1 MELKGI
7 GVSPGIAVG
16 EALIVER
23 EAVPVFRVP
32 VAAEA
37 VEAEVERLRRAL
49 EESRRQLRSIR
60 DRLAPGGGPHAYI
73 FDAHLLMLED
83 PLLLDRATAVIRQE
97 HVNGEW
103 ALHTVAEQLHHLF
116 DELSDPYLRESS
128 GDLDD
133 VLGRVQINLGGA
145 PGAPTLSRLPGQY
158 VVVAN
163 RLTPSDLA
171 ELDWSCVLGIAT
183 DSGSATHH
191 TSILARS
198 FGVPAVVGLGDATR
212 RIAPGAQAVVDG
224 TRGRVLVGPTG
235 PLLEGLR
242 AVQDRERQEEARLQ
256 DTRALPAE
264 TRDGVAIRLRANV
277 EFPDEAA
284 AARRYGA
291 EGIGLF
297 RSEYLLGRSRQWP
310 SEERQ
315 YEVYRQ
321 LLEHMS
327 PQPVTVRTWDV
338 GPEDLPTGGPS
349 SPNPALGERGL
360 RLLRH
365 APDAF
370 RTQLRALL
378 RASAHGPLR
387 VMFPFIAGHADLRE
401 ALALLEEARDRL
413 RAEGRPFASHL
424 PVGVNVEVPSA
435 ALTADVL
442 AAEVDFLSIGTND
455 LVQYVLAADRVD
467 PRVST
472 HYQPLHPA
480 VLRLIRQVVEAAEAR
495 SVPVSV
501 CGEMAAEPLHA
512 LVLVGLGVRELSLT
526 PVAIP
531 RVKQAVR
538 SVSACQAR
546 ATVLACL
553 ATGTAED
560 VERLLAREL
569 AADASA
575 AEEPKAIGAN
585 ETNERGRA

>member
-1 MELKGI
+1 VELKGI
-7 GVSPGIAVG
+7 GVSPGIGVG

-23 EAVPVFRVP
+23 ETMPLFRVP
-32 VAAEA
+32 LSAVA
-37 VEAEVERLRRAL
+37 VEPEVERFTQAL
-49 EESRRQLRSIR
+49 EKSRRQLHAIK
-60 DRLAPGGGPHAYI
+60 DRLLPAGGPHAYI

-83 PLLLDRATAVIRQE
+83 PLLRERALAVIRQE
-97 HVNGEW
+97 RVNGEW
-103 ALHTVAEQLHHLF
+103 ALRTVAEELHHLF
-116 DELSDPYLRESS
+116 DEFTDPYLRERS

-133 VLGRVQINLGGA
+133 VLARVQINLGGA
-145 PGAPTLSRLPGQY
+145 PGAPTLARLPGAY

-171 ELDWSCVLGIAT
+171 ELDWARVLGVAT

-212 RIAPGAQAVVDG
+212 RIVPGTQVVVDG
-224 TRGRVLVGPTG
+224 TRGRLLVGPTG

-242 AVQDRERQEEARLQ
+242 AVQDRDRREEARLQ
-256 DTRALPAE
+256 EMRALPAV
-264 TRDGVAIRLRANV
+264 TRDGVTICLRANA
-277 EFPDEAA
+277 EFPEEAA
-284 AARRYGA
+284 TARRYGA

-310 SEERQ
+310 TEERQ

-321 LLEHMS
+321 LLDHMS
-327 PQPVTVRTWDV
+327 PHAVTVRTWDL
-338 GPEDLPTGGPS
+338 GPEDLPTGGPT
-349 SPNPALGERGL
+349 SPNPALGVRGM

-387 VMFPFIAGHADLRE
+387 IMFPFIAGRADLRE
-401 ALALLEEARDRL
+401 ALTLVADVRARL
-413 RAEGRPFASHL
+413 QAEGQPVAAQV
-424 PVGVNVEVPSA
+424 PVGANVEVPSA
-435 ALTADVL
+435 ALMADLLV
-442 AAEVDFLSIGTND
+442 ADVDFLSIGTND
-455 LVQYVLAADRVD
+455 LVQYLLAADRVD
-467 PRVST
+467 PRVSGR
-472 HYQPLHPA
+472 YQPLHPA
-480 VLRLIRQVVEAAEAR
+480 VLRVIRHVVDSAGG
-495 SVPVSV
+495 VPVSV

-538 SVSACQAR
+538 SVSECQAR
-546 ATVLACL
+546 AAVRACL
-553 ATGTAED
+553 DVSTAEE
-560 VERLLAREL
+560 VERLLADEL
-569 AADASA
+569 TRALSPAD
-575 AEEPKAIGAN
+575 ETRTIGAN
-585 ETNERGRA
+585 EVKE

>member
-23 EAVPVFRVP
+23 EAVPVFRLP
-32 VAAEA
+32 LPPEA
-37 VEAEVERLRRAL
+37 VEPEVERLTRAL
-49 EESRRQLRSIR
+49 EESRRQLHAIK
-60 DRLAPGGGPHAYI
+60 DRFSPPGGPHAYI

-83 PLLLDRATAVIRQE
+83 PLLLDRVASVIRGE
-97 HVNGEW
+97 RVNGEW
-103 ALHTVAEQLHHLF
+103 ALRAVAEQLHGIF
-116 DELSDPYLRESS
+116 DEFTDPYLRETS

-133 VLGRVQINLGGA
+133 VLGRVMVNLGGS
-145 PGAPTLSRLPGQY
+145 PGAPSLSRLPGQY
-158 VVVAN
+158 ILVASG
-163 RLTPSDLA
+163 LTPSDLA
-171 ELDWSCVLGIAT
+171 ELDWARVLGLAT

-212 RIAPGAQAVVDG
+212 RIAPGTEMVVDG

-235 PLLEGLR
+235 PLLAGLR
-242 AVQDRERQEEARLQ
+242 VVQDRERREDARLQ
-256 DTRALPAE
+256 EMRALPAE
-264 TRDGVAIRLRANV
+264 TLDGVTIRLRANA

-284 AARRYGA
+284 TARRHGA

-310 SEERQ
+310 TEERQ

-327 PQPVTVRTWDV
+327 PHPVTVRAWDL
-338 GPEDLPTGGPS
+338 GPEDVPTGGPS

-365 APDAF
+365 TPEVF
-370 RTQLRALL
+370 RAQLRALL

-387 VMFPFIAGHADLRE
+387 LMLPFISGPGDLRE
-401 ALALLEEARDRL
+401 ALRLVDEVRAAL
-413 RAEGRPFASHL
+413 RAEGRPMAAEM
-424 PVGVNVEVPSA
+424 PIGVNLEVPGA
-435 ALTADVL
+435 ALTADLLLPDV
-442 AAEVDFLSIGTND
+442 AFLSIGTND
-455 LVQYVLAADRVD
+455 LVQYLLAADRVD
-467 PRVST
+467 PRVSA

-480 VLRLIRQVVEAAEAR
+480 VLRVIRHVVESAEPRA
-495 SVPVSV
+495 VPVSV

-512 LVLVGLGVRELSLT
+512 LALIGLGIRELSLT

-531 RVKQAVR
+531 RVKQAIR
-538 SVSACQAR
+538 SVKECRAR
-546 ATVLACL
+546 AAALAGL
-553 ATGTAED
+553 TAATAEE
-560 VERLLAREL
+560 VEGLLV
-569 AADASA
+569 AALASA
-575 AEEPKAIGAN
+575 LAPPEEARPLGVAPAK
-585 ETNERGRA
+585 E

>member
-16 EALIVER
+16 EALIVQR
-23 EAVPVFRVP
+23 EAVAVFRLPLAGDGVD
-32 VAAEA
+32 
-37 VEAEVERLRRAL
+37 AEVDRLTRAV
-49 EESRRQLRSIR
+49 EESRRQLHAIR
-60 DRLAPGGGPHAYI
+60 DRLSPSGGPHAYI
-73 FDAHLLMLED
+73 FDAHLLMLDD
-83 PLLLDRATAVIRQE
+83 PLLLDQAVGVIRGE
-97 HVNGEW
+97 RVNAEW
-103 ALHTVAEQLHHLF
+103 ALRTVAEQLHRMF
-116 DELSDPYLRESS
+116 DEFTDAYLRERA

-145 PGAPTLSRLPGQY
+145 PGAPSLSRLPGQY
-158 VVVAN
+158 VVVATGF
-163 RLTPSDLA
+163 TPSDLA
-171 ELDWSCVLGIAT
+171 ELDWARVLGVAS

-212 RIAPGAQAVVDG
+212 RIAPGSQVVVDG
-224 TRGRVLVGPTG
+224 TRGRLLVGPSA

-242 AVQDRERQEEARLQ
+242 AVQDRDRKEDARLQ
-256 DTRALPAE
+256 EMRALPAE
-264 TRDGVAIRLRANV
+264 TGDGVSVRLRANA

-284 AARRYGA
+284 TARRYGA

-321 LLEHMS
+321 LLEHMD
-327 PQPVTVRTWDV
+327 PQPVTVRTWDL

-370 RTQLRALL
+370 RAQIRALL
-378 RASAHGPLR
+378 RASAHGPMR
-387 VMFPFIAGHADLRE
+387 IMFPFVSGRADLRE
-401 ALALLEEARDRL
+401 ALALVDEVRDTL
-413 RAEGRPFASHL
+413 RAQGHAVAARVPI
-424 PVGVNVEVPSA
+424 GVNVEVPSA
-435 ALTADVL
+435 ALTADLL
-442 AAEVDFLSIGTND
+442 AADVDFFAIGTND
-455 LVQYVLAADRVD
+455 LVQYLLAADRVD

-480 VLRLIRQVVEAAEAR
+480 VLRVIRHVVEAAEAR
-495 SVPVSV
+495 PIPVSV

-512 LVLVGLGVRELSLT
+512 LVLVGLGVRELSMT

-531 RVKQAVR
+531 RVKNAVR
-538 SVSACQAR
+538 SVKECQLRAAASACMGVA
-546 ATVLACL
+546 
-553 ATGTAED
+553 TAEE
-560 VERLLAREL
+560 VERLLAHELVGAL
-569 AADASA
+569 AAGDARL
-575 AEEPKAIGAN
+575 GAM
-585 ETNERGRA
+585 EAKE

>member
-1 MELKGI
+1 
-7 GVSPGIAVG
+7 
-16 EALIVER
+16 
-23 EAVPVFRVP
+23 
-32 VAAEA
+32 
-37 VEAEVERLRRAL
+37 
-49 EESRRQLRSIR
+49 
-60 DRLAPGGGPHAYI
+60 
-73 FDAHLLMLED
+73 
-83 PLLLDRATAVIRQE
+83 
-97 HVNGEW
+97 
-103 ALHTVAEQLHHLF
+103 
-116 DELSDPYLRESS
+116 
-128 GDLDD
+128 
-133 VLGRVQINLGGA
+133 
-145 PGAPTLSRLPGQY
+145 
-158 VVVAN
+158 
-163 RLTPSDLA
+163 
-171 ELDWSCVLGIAT
+171 
-183 DSGSATHH
+183 
-191 TSILARS
+191 
-198 FGVPAVVGLGDATR
+198 
-212 RIAPGAQAVVDG
+212 
-224 TRGRVLVGPTG
+224 
-235 PLLEGLR
+235 
-242 AVQDRERQEEARLQ
+242 
-256 DTRALPAE
+256 
-264 TRDGVAIRLRANV
+264 
-277 EFPDEAA
+277 
-284 AARRYGA
+284 
-291 EGIGLF
+291 
-297 RSEYLLGRSRQWP
+297 
-310 SEERQ
+310 
-315 YEVYRQ
+315 
-321 LLEHMS
+321 
-327 PQPVTVRTWDV
+327 
-338 GPEDLPTGGPS
+338 
-349 SPNPALGERGL
+349 
-360 RLLRH
+360 
-365 APDAF
+365 
-370 RTQLRALL
+370 
-378 RASAHGPLR
+378 
-387 VMFPFIAGHADLRE
+387 MFPFIAGHADLRE

>member
-7 GVSPGIAVG
+7 GVSPGVAVG

-23 EAVPVFRVP
+23 EAVPVFRLPLGQADVEP
-32 VAAEA
+32 EVA
-37 VEAEVERLRRAL
+37 RLTRAL
-49 EESRRQLRSIR
+49 EESRRQLHAIKE
-60 DRLAPGGGPHAYI
+60 RLATAGGPHAYI

-83 PLLLDRATAVIRQE
+83 PLLLERAVAVIRQE
-97 HVNGEW
+97 RVNGEW
-103 ALHTVAEQLHHLF
+103 ALRTVADQLHRLF
-116 DELSDPYLRESS
+116 DEFTDPYLRERG

-145 PGAPTLSRLPGQY
+145 PGAPTLSRLAGQY
-158 VVVAN
+158 IVVAN

-171 ELDWSCVLGIAT
+171 ELDWGCVLGLAT
-183 DSGSATHH
+183 DSGSTTHH

-212 RIAPGAQAVVDG
+212 RIAPGAQVVVDA
-224 TRGRVLVGPTG
+224 TRGRLLVGPTVA
-235 PLLEGLR
+235 LLEGLR
-242 AVQDRERQEEARLQ
+242 VVQDRDRREDVRLQ
-256 DTRALPAE
+256 EMRALPAQ
-264 TRDGVAIRLRANV
+264 TRDGVTVRLRANV

-284 AARRYGA
+284 TARRYGA

-310 SEERQ
+310 TEERQ

-327 PQPVTVRTWDV
+327 PHAVTVRTWDV

-349 SPNPALGERGL
+349 SPNPALGERGF

-370 RTQLRALL
+370 RTQIRALL

-387 VMFPFIAGHADLRE
+387 IMFPFIAGRADLRE
-401 ALALLEEARDRL
+401 ALALVEEVRQRLE
-413 RAEGRPFASHL
+413 AEGRPMAARV

-435 ALTADVL
+435 ALTADLL
-442 AAEVDFLSIGTND
+442 ATEVDFLSIGTND

-467 PRVST
+467 PRVSGR
-472 HYQPLHPA
+472 YQPLHPA
-480 VLRLIRQVVEAAEAR
+480 VLRLIRQVVASAQA
-495 SVPVSV
+495 VPVSV

-531 RVKQAVR
+531 RVKEAVR
-538 SVSACQAR
+538 SVRECQVR
-546 ATVLACL
+546 AAALAGL
-553 ATGTAED
+553 GAATAED
-560 VERLLAREL
+560 VEDLLAREL
-569 AADASA
+569 TNALSPVDDGRSIGVNDAK
-575 AEEPKAIGAN
+575 E
-585 ETNERGRA
+585 

>member
-23 EAVPVFRVP
+23 EAVPVFRLP
-32 VAAEA
+32 LPPEA
-37 VEAEVERLRRAL
+37 VEPEVQRVKGAL
-49 EESRRQLRSIR
+49 EQSRRQIQAIKG
-60 DRLAPGGGPHAYI
+60 RLAASGGPHAYI

-83 PLLLDRATAVIRQE
+83 PLLVDRLVSLIRQE
-97 HVNGEW
+97 RVNGEW
-103 ALHTVAEQLHHLF
+103 AVRSVAEQLQGMF
-116 DELSDPYLRESS
+116 DEFTDPYLRETR

-133 VLGRVQINLGGA
+133 LLGRVQINLGGS
-145 PGAPTLSRLPGQY
+145 PGAPSLSRLPGQY
-158 VVVAN
+158 ILVASG
-163 RLTPSDLA
+163 LTPSDLA
-171 ELDWSCVLGIAT
+171 ELDWARVLGVAT

-212 RIAPGAQAVVDG
+212 RIAPGTQVVVDG
-224 TRGRVLVGPTG
+224 TRGRLLVRPTG
-235 PLLEGLR
+235 PLLEGMR
-242 AVQDRERQEEARLQ
+242 AAQDRERREDARLQ
-256 DTRALPAE
+256 DMRALPAQ
-264 TRDGVAIRLRANV
+264 TRDGVVVRLRANA

-284 AARRYGA
+284 TARRHGA

-310 SEERQ
+310 TEERQ

-327 PQPVTVRTWDV
+327 PHSVTVRAFDL

-370 RTQLRALL
+370 RAQLRALL

-387 VMFPFIAGHADLRE
+387 LMLPFISGGTDLRE
-401 ALALLEEARDRL
+401 ALDLLEEVRGVLAS
-413 RAEGRPFASHL
+413 EGQVMAGKL
-424 PVGVNVEVPSA
+424 PIGVNLEVPSA
-435 ALTADVL
+435 ALTADL
-442 AAEVDFLSIGTND
+442 LLPDVDFFSIGTND
-455 LVQYVLAADRVD
+455 LVQYLLAADRVD
-467 PRVST
+467 PRVSA

-480 VLRLIRQVVEAAEAR
+480 VLRVIRHVVESADAGQ
-495 SVPVSV
+495 VPVSV

-538 SVSACQAR
+538 SVSERRVR
-546 ATVLACL
+546 AAALAAL
-553 ATGTAED
+553 TASTAEE
-560 VERLLAREL
+560 VQGLFAGAFAGALAPPEDGRPEGVVQ
-569 AADASA
+569 
-575 AEEPKAIGAN
+575 AEE
-585 ETNERGRA
+585 